1 MNPKALPWRLALR
14 SLAAAPIPIAML
26 LGHLYLELAHLLAPA
41 LEQRARKNLALAGID
56 ARVMARK
63 SRRALVR
70 FLVVL
75 ARFPRLSRTGCSR
88 WVRCE
93 GWEHFDAAVER
104 GRGVLVISGHVG
116 HWELGALAIGM
127 AGHPMHLLV
136 HRSRHHEMEAYLEQL
151 RTGSGNRLIGNLGAA
166 RAIASLLKKN
176 EVVTTLI
183 DTVPSWLAADLEIR
197 FLDGQIRTTTAL
209 ARLVRATDAAMVPA
223 FVLWSKA
230 ERRYVLRFER
240 PVELSGDE
248 AADTVR
254 LFARLERV
262 VRENP
267 DQYLWIF
274 DPGWAGAK

>member
-1 MNPKALPWRLALR
+1 MNPKALAWRLALWT
-14 SLAAAPIPIAML
+14 LAAAPVPMAML
-26 LGHLYLELAHLLAPA
+26 LGHLYLRLVHLLAPE
-41 LEQRARKNLALAGID
+41 LEQRARRNLALAGID
-56 ARVMARK
+56 ARAARQ

-93 GWEHFDAAVER
+93 GWEHLHAAVER
-104 GRGVLVISGHVG
+104 GCGVLVISGHIG
-116 HWELGALAIGM
+116 HWELGAFAIGM

-136 HRSRHHEMEAYLEQL
+136 HRSPHREMEAYLEQL
-151 RTGSGNRLIGNLGAA
+151 RTGSGNRSIGNRCAA

-183 DTVPSWLAADLEIR
+183 DTVPAWLPADLEIP

-209 ARLVRATDAAMVPA
+209 ARLGRATGAALVPA

-230 ERRYVLRFER
+230 ERRYVLRLER

-248 AADTVR
+248 AADTVQ

>member
-1 MNPKALPWRLALR
+1 
-14 SLAAAPIPIAML
+14 
-26 LGHLYLELAHLLAPA
+26 
-41 LEQRARKNLALAGID
+41 
-56 ARVMARK
+56 MARQ
-63 SRRALVR
+63 SRRALAR

-75 ARFPRLSRTGCSR
+75 ARFPKLSRIGCSR

-93 GWEHFDAAVER
+93 GWEHFHAAVER
-104 GRGVLVISGHVG
+104 GGGVLVISGHIG

-136 HRSRHHEMEAYLEQL
+136 HRSPHREMEAYLEQL

-183 DTVPSWLAADLEIR
+183 DTVPSWLAADLEIP

-209 ARLVRATDAAMVPA
+209 ARLVRATGAAMVPA
-223 FVLWSKA
+223 FVLWSKV

>member
-1 MNPKALPWRLALR
+1 
-14 SLAAAPIPIAML
+14 
-26 LGHLYLELAHLLAPA
+26 
-41 LEQRARKNLALAGID
+41 
-56 ARVMARK
+56 
-63 SRRALVR
+63 
-70 FLVVL
+70 
-75 ARFPRLSRTGCSR
+75 
-88 WVRCE
+88 
-93 GWEHFDAAVER
+93 
-104 GRGVLVISGHVG
+104 
-116 HWELGALAIGM
+116 
-127 AGHPMHLLV
+127 
-136 HRSRHHEMEAYLEQL
+136 
-151 RTGSGNRLIGNLGAA
+151 LIGNLGAA

-183 DTVPSWLAADLEIR
+183 DTVPSWLAADLEIP

-209 ARLVRATDAAMVPA
+209 ARLVRATGAAMVPA

-267 DQYLWIF
+267 DQYHWIF